1 MVNPG
6 RWKDAEYQGDALST
20 HPCPW
25 WYSERGAMGVC
36 ELTGKEAHFS
46 CKSGCKMPFE
56 KEGAELRGK
65 LTLGERLERAETLNR
80 ELAEALEVTFRLLE
94 DHQPSWYLRMH
105 FNQINNALG
114 SYKGVNVLN
123 KVKEGISW
131 DD

>member
-80 ELAEALEVTFRLLE
+80 ELVEALESIHADLTRTICTCTQRDVCSVCRVR
-94 DHQPSWYLRMH
+94 D
-105 FNQINNALG
+105 
-114 SYKGVNVLN
+114 KVVNVLD
-123 KVKEGISW
+123 KVKEDISW